1 MGIGMGHSR
10 RPSPLLFAV
19 VGTVV
24 VLGFAFM
31 TWRIWS
37 NDLALQSRGKE
48 TTARVTEVTTGKV
61 ERVHVVFATEDGR
74 EVEALVGQGDEA
86 PGPRVRPGD
95 EIPVVYDP
103 RHPTADVRDTRAPE
117 NHTVAHLMLGVTVV
131 GAVGVA
137 SAVWALLRGRRRV
150 SA

>member
-1 MGIGMGHSR
+1 MDHSR

-19 VGTVV
+19 LGTVV
-24 VLGFAFM
+24 VLGFAVM

-37 NDLALQSRGKE
+37 NDLALQSRGQE
-48 TTARVTEVTTGKV
+48 TTARVTEVTSGKI
-61 ERVHVVFATEDGR
+61 ERVHVVFTTGDGR

-95 EIPVVYDP
+95 EIPIVYDP

-117 NHTVAHLMLGVTVV
+117 NHTVGYLMLGATVM
-131 GAVGVA
+131 GAIGVP
-137 SAVWALLRGRRRV
+137 SAVVALVRARRRV